1 MKKQIEFSLSLLVLM
16 VLIASPAWASLK
28 DSRNPSDWYER
39 AHEDLDVAEVLFKET
54 NHYGAVCFHTHQAA
68 EKALKG
74 ALISR
79 GNRPDQIHQTAEL
92 AKDLS
97 RYNSKSKALIP
108 SLEELDQLYVPS
120 RYPKQGWNPLSKEEA
135 SSCLERAKSVFDL
148 VISEFE
154 TALGV

>member
-16 VLIASPAWASLK
+16 GLIATPVWALK
-28 DSRNPSDWYER
+28 DSRNPNDWYER

-54 NHYGAVCFHTHQAA
+54 NHYSAVCFHAHQAA

-79 GNRPDQIHQTAEL
+79 GSRPDQIHQTAEL

-97 RYNSKSKALIP
+97 RYNSKSKTFIP
-108 SLEELDQLYVPS
+108 SLKELDKLYVPS
-120 RYPKQGWNPLSKEEA
+120 RYPKQGRSPLNKGGA
-135 SSCLERAKSVFDL
+135 SFCLERAKSVFDL

-154 TALGV
+154 AALGV